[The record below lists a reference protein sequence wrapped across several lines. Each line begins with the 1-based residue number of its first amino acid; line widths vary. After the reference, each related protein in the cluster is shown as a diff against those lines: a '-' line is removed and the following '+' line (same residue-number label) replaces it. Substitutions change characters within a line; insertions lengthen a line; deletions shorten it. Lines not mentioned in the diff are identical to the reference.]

1 MSFIIDGYNLLWAVQ
16 KLNEKFEPVND
27 VQLCH
32 IIGHYLRLIS
42 EKGQIIFDGIGPPDK
57 SGFYNINNLE
67 VIFAGR
73 DVEADTVIEAKINAS
88 TAPKGLTIVSS
99 DRELRDLAHV
109 RKAVSIKSDEF
120 WSDVQKQLSRKA
132 KTREPQEKFRGI
144 TEGET
149 DQWLKIFGLDQ

>member
-32 IIGHYLRLIS
+32 IIGLYLKLVG
-42 EKGQIIFDGIGPPDK
+42 EKGEIIFDGIGPPDK
-57 SGFYNINNLE
+57 TGFGNIHNLE

-73 DVEADTVIEAKINAS
+73 DVEADTVIEDKINAS

-99 DRELRDLAHV
+99 DRELRNLAHT
-109 RKAVSIKSDEF
+109 RRAVSVKSDEF
-120 WSDVQKQLSRKA
+120 WTDVRKQLSRKA

-149 DQWLKIFGLDQ
+149 DQWLKIFGLEQ